1 MEKKLNMA
9 LFSEKLLQ
17 KKWEQSENRDK
28 LWRMDN
34 DFRKE
39 KKIEKNVDEVN
50 ILSLVGNISR
60 KEREVTIKI
69 IDFIL

>member
-1 MEKKLNMA
+1 
-9 LFSEKLLQ
+9 
-17 KKWEQSENRDK
+17 
-28 LWRMDN
+28 MDN

-39 KKIEKNVDEVN
+39 KKIEKNVDEGN

>member
-1 MEKKLNMA
+1 
-9 LFSEKLLQ
+9 
-17 KKWEQSENRDK
+17 
-28 LWRMDN
+28 MDN

>member
-1 MEKKLNMA
+1 
-9 LFSEKLLQ
+9 
-17 KKWEQSENRDK
+17 
-28 LWRMDN
+28 MDN

-60 KEREVTIKI
+60 IEREVTIKI